1 MGRKYLSFLCA
12 APPNLLNEQLNI
24 LIEEIKDHNLCPRFD
39 KNYFDILKDD
49 IKEFIKSKFVKRRLF
64 DADFL
69 SFQYEADDTG
79 WLLDLYHIDIQFLS
93 DKLKGKL
100 NTYDIGCFLCDIIDI
115 FRKKLQTLPEDQIL
129 IVSIP
134 SYL

>member
-1 MGRKYLSFLCA
+1 MGRKYLSFLCV

-69 SFQYEADDTG
+69 SF
-79 WLLDLYHIDIQFLS
+79 
-93 DKLKGKL
+93 
-100 NTYDIGCFLCDIIDI
+100 
-115 FRKKLQTLPEDQIL
+115 
-129 IVSIP
+129 
-134 SYL
+134 